1 MNWRT
6 KLPGARISETHASA
20 IVVTRATTKAGSV
33 EAHSASAR
41 TNSTSTGCPPASP
54 SGVSTTATTT
64 KTSSVEATT
73 APAVAASAPA
83 VASRPTCVSESER
96 GDTY

>member
-20 IVVTRATTKAGSV
+20 IVVARATTKTGSV

-41 TNSTSTGCPPASP
+41 TNSTSTRRPPASP
-54 SGVSTTATTT
+54 CGVSTTATTT

-73 APAVAASAPA
+73 APAVASC
-83 VASRPTCVSESER
+83 PTGVR
-96 GDTY
+96 

>member
-54 SGVSTTATTT
+54 SGVSTTAT
-64 KTSSVEATT
+64 KTASVEATT